1 MTRRFRS
8 ALFAPLLHLS
18 LAITAMASD
27 AFVFSKPGQP
37 APTARPGMFI
47 GMAGDRI
54 LSGGGFDAAGK
65 PTAEVQAGASGTTDW
80 QTLTLEAP
88 IAFAGHATVS
98 LTRVTGKQPALVL
111 AGGIGANGITDE
123 VRLIEWKN
131 GKAVETALPPLPVA
145 LAMPGVGFFDDQKE
159 AHLWVIGG
167 TTSLQADSASSR
179 VFRLLLDE
187 KSTWEEMPP
196 LPGTPVLMPGVACF
210 YNDVHVFGGFEIKEP
225 GTYQPTAS
233 ARAFRW
239 KPIDGTAMKGW
250 REINPLPHPVAAPLV
265 IQTGQVH
272 VALAGG
278 VTVTHCGNL
287 LGSNG
292 PVRDG
297 TAIQLYHNVTDTWVE
312 SGILPTP
319 GGAGAA
325 LKSDKG
331 HLLFAENKP
340 GSIGL
345 HQITARR
352 SVRDLAWPDYL
363 ALFGYFGIVA
373 FIGLWFTRKQ
383 TGSAAFALGDRKIPW
398 WIAGISMFATGVS
411 SISFMAIPAQAF
423 RTNMLWATP
432 SLVLIPLF
440 FLEAYLL
447 YPLIRRLRITSTYE
461 YLERR
466 FHPSLRYLAS
476 AQCIALQVFGRM
488 SMVLLLPALAV
499 SAVTGLSVFTSVM
512 LMGVVT
518 TIYTVKGGLKA
529 VMLTEAIQGAT
540 MLIGIALIIGLAI
553 SGLPDG
559 MSGFVKTSQEFNKLD
574 LALWT
579 WDDTMPVIWIL
590 ILTPIFTK
598 LAFAADQPI
607 VQRVFATPLKDVRKL
622 AALFLFCSV
631 FISFAV
637 NLAGISIFSYFHA
650 HPAQLD
656 PAMTNDQIVPLYI
669 VERLPVGVA
678 GLIIAT
684 VFAAAASSLAG
695 SMNSVAILFCEDFV
709 AKIHKGINDRTR
721 VRVMRL
727 TSLAAGVISTSCA
740 LYMASLNQR
749 SLFQTWNEL
758 FALLGGGFLGIY
770 ILGTFTRRAN
780 AAGAITGALVSVPA
794 TFAIKH
800 YSDLHWAAYMP
811 AAVTTC
817 VVVGYI
823 VSLITPASA
832 HDLAGLT
839 VFDMKEVP
847 DED

>member
-1 MTRRFRS
+1 MTRHLRF
-8 ALFAPLLHLS
+8 AIFAPLLYLS
-18 LAITAMASD
+18 LAITAFASD
-27 AFVFSKPGQP
+27 AFDFSTPGQTPP
-37 APTARPGMFI
+37 ASRPGMFI
-47 GMAGDRI
+47 GRVGDKI
-54 LSGGGFDAAGK
+54 LAGGGLDAAGK
-65 PTAEVQAGASGTTDW
+65 PTAEAHTGSASATDW
-80 QTLTLEAP
+80 QAFTLETP

-98 LTRVTGKQPALVL
+98 LTRVTGKQNALVI
-111 AGGIGANGITDE
+111 AGGIGANGLTDE
-123 VRLIEWKN
+123 VRLIEWK
-131 GKAVETALPPLPVA
+131 GSKPVATELPRLPLA
-145 LAMPGVGFFDDQKE
+145 LAMPGVGFFDDQKQ

-225 GTYQPTAS
+225 GTYQPTAG
-233 ARAFRW
+233 AKAFRW
-239 KPIDGTAMKGW
+239 KPMDGTAMKGW
-250 REINPLPHPVAAPLV
+250 RDLAPLPRPLAAPL
-265 IQTGQVH
+265 IFQTGQVH

-278 VTVTHCGNL
+278 VTAPYRGNPL
-287 LGSNG
+287 NANG

-297 TAIQLYHNVTDTWVE
+297 TAIQIYHNVTDSWVD
-312 SGILPTP
+312 GGNLPAP
-319 GGAGAA
+319 GGAGTA
-325 LKSDKG
+325 LQAEKG
-331 HLLFAENKP
+331 HLLFAENQA
-340 GSIGL
+340 GQFQS
-345 HQITARR
+345 QSVTVRR
-352 SVRDLAWPDYL
+352 AVRDLAWQDYL
-363 ALFGYFGIVA
+363 GLFGYFVVIA

-383 TGSAAFALGDRKIPW
+383 TGSESFALADRKIPW

-423 RTNMLWATP
+423 RTNLIWATP

-488 SMVLLLPALAV
+488 SMVLLLPALAIA
-499 SAVTGLSVFTSVM
+499 AVTGLNVFTSVL

-540 MLIGIALIIGLAI
+540 MLIGIALIVGLAI
-553 SGLPDG
+553 SALPDRMG
-559 MSGFVKTSQEFNKLD
+559 GFIETSRDFQKFD
-574 LALWT
+574 MALWT
-579 WDDTMPVIWIL
+579 WDETMPVIWIL

-598 LAFAADQPI
+598 LAFAADQPV

-622 AALFLFCSV
+622 AAMFLFCSV

-637 NLAGISIFSYFHA
+637 NFAGISIFSYFKA
-650 HPAQLD
+650 NPAQLS
-656 PAMTNDQIVPLYI
+656 PTMTNDQIVPLYI

-684 VFAAAASSLAG
+684 VFAAAASTLAG
-695 SMNSVAILFCEDFV
+695 GMNSVAILFTEDFV
-709 AKIHKGINDRTR
+709 SKFKKDMNDRVR
-721 VRVMRL
+721 LRVMRL
-727 TSLAAGVISTSCA
+727 TSLVAGVIATGCA
-740 LYMASLNQR
+740 LYMAGLNQR

-780 AAGAITGALVSVPA
+780 ATGAITGALVSVPA

-800 YSDLHWAAYMP
+800 YSELHWAAYMP
-811 AAVTTC
+811 AAVMTC

-823 VSLITPASA
+823 VSLFTPAST